1 METAL
6 YSAAVAQEDI
16 MQGAE
21 EERAYNHGFLVADTN
36 QQLTLEQMEQ
46 KIDALDLY
54 VRQHVKTKGLMLL
67 LKACLQWGQVYSSC
81 QPDLQ
86 TKLHTKPGYP
96 ACTTCDGLDCSV
108 PPSVVAL

>member
-21 EERAYNHGFLVADTN
+21 EEGLPPSDGFLVADTN

-46 KIDALDLY
+46 NIDALDLY
-54 VRQHVKTKGLMLL
+54 IRQHVKTKGLMLL
-67 LKACLQWGQVYSSC
+67 LKACLQ
-81 QPDLQ
+81 
-86 TKLHTKPGYP
+86 
-96 ACTTCDGLDCSV
+96 
-108 PPSVVAL
+108 

>member
-21 EERAYNHGFLVADTN
+21 EEGLPTSDGFLVADTN

-67 LKACLQWGQVYSSC
+67 LKACLQ
-81 QPDLQ
+81 
-86 TKLHTKPGYP
+86 
-96 ACTTCDGLDCSV
+96 
-108 PPSVVAL
+108 

>member
-21 EERAYNHGFLVADTN
+21 EEGLPPSDGFLVADTN

-46 KIDALDLY
+46 TDALDLY

-67 LKACLQWGQVYSSC
+67 LKACLQ
-81 QPDLQ
+81 
-86 TKLHTKPGYP
+86 
-96 ACTTCDGLDCSV
+96 
-108 PPSVVAL
+108 